1 MHDEHR
7 LLTAPGPRSV
17 FEISFVSILHAA
29 IFSSELGRTPPPKAM
44 TMLGRSLEDRMQ
56 QCGKKLTHQSVVPPL
71 KAFGLSLGG
80 AKGLELHH
88 LKW

>member
-1 MHDEHR
+1 MHDERR

-17 FEISFVSILHAA
+17 FEI
-29 IFSSELGRTPPPKAM
+29 SSELGRTPPPKAM

-56 QCGKKLTHQSVVPPL
+56 QCGKKLTPQSVVPPL